1 MEQTLAPALRKTV
14 SQLKK
19 AKHFVATAYIVDL
32 QAEAKVLLL
41 KHKKLNTW
49 LPPGGH
55 IDEGE
60 LPDDCVI
67 REVQEETGLKIKLL
81 SDAFDVSDNQ
91 TETLHTPLIMQLE
104 DIDSEHQHIDIIYL
118 ASVVEG
124 EINQN
129 AHREHAGI
137 KWFSELELKQG
148 DLWNNVREDA
158 FVAIDKA
165 RELKERGL
173 F

>member
-1 MEQTLAPALRKTV
+1 MEQALAPALRKTI

-19 AKHFVATAYIVDL
+19 AKHFVATAYVVDL
-32 QAEAKVLLL
+32 QGEPKVLLL

-55 IDEGE
+55 VDENE

-67 REVQEETGLKIKLL
+67 REVQEETGLKVKII
-81 SDAFDVSDNQ
+81 SDAFDVSDEQ
-91 TETLHTPLIMQLE
+91 TETLHTPMIMQLE
-104 DIDSEHQHIDIIYL
+104 NIDSEHQHIDIIYL
-118 ASVVEG
+118 CIAVEG
-124 EINQN
+124 EIIQG

-137 KWFSELELKQG
+137 KWFTELELKQG